1 MIVRKELEAMA
12 MPYSSDYVHPIYS
25 DDSCQPSTSAESSTK
40 TITTTTINK
49 SMPTTRARSNSMQ
62 AIRSLFK
69 SMISVTNSPT
79 DEVVLRR
86 NEKREQLFMRPGI
99 IEEEPDS
106 MDSIISDPSSFPIT
120 IVPPVTSGGAGL
132 LIRNSTAHSSIGRLS
147 RISTKWVSFFY
158 VQ

>member
-12 MPYSSDYVHPIYS
+12 MPYPTDYVHPIHS
-25 DDSCQPSTSAESSTK
+25 DDSNQPSASAELTTK
-40 TITTTTINK
+40 TTTAINK
-49 SMPTTRARSNSMQ
+49 SMPTARTRSNSMQ

-69 SMISVTNSPT
+69 SMMSVPNSPT

-86 NEKREQLFMRPGI
+86 NEKREKLFMRPGI

-147 RISTKWVSFFY
+147 RISTNSK
-158 VQ
+158 

>member
-1 MIVRKELEAMA
+1 MILRKELEAMA
-12 MPYSSDYVHPIYS
+12 MPYPTDYVHPTHS
-25 DDSCQPSTSAESSTK
+25 DDSNHPSTSIESSIQTK
-40 TITTTTINK
+40 TTTTIHK
-49 SMPTTRARSNSMQ
+49 SMPNSRSRSNSMQ

-69 SMISVTNSPT
+69 SMMSIQNSST

-86 NEKREQLFMRPGI
+86 NEKREKLFMRPGI

-147 RISTKWVSFFY
+147 RISTNSK
-158 VQ
+158 